1 LVIQDDLPAERL
13 TPLPERLE
21 TALVNLNLN
30 VAIPVVTQIN
40 TGVQVAALSSSPQA
54 MVQGNL
60 ASAGLLQG
68 NL

>member
-1 LVIQDDLPAERL
+1 MVIHDDLSAERL
-13 TPLPERLE
+13 AALPERLE

-60 ASAGLLQG
+60 ANAGLLQG
-68 NL
+68 NF

>member
-13 TPLPERLE
+13 IPLPERLE
-21 TALVNLNLN
+21 TSLVNLNLN

-60 ASAGLLQG
+60 ANTGVLQG
-68 NL
+68 NF